1 MKDFNLTSL
10 ERKSLISKLFLQLDD
25 FYENTRELNV
35 SPVQDRAK
43 LKQLIKSID
52 FNTPLKT
59 EKVMDKIVNGL
70 REYDLHTSHPKYFG
84 LFNPRTNF
92 TSILSDLITA
102 YFNSQLAAWS
112 HSPFGVE
119 VETYLIKTFCE
130 KFGYSKDKSD
140 GTFASGGAEANL
152 TAILCALNNKYPE
165 FETNGHLNTNGRPII
180 YCSKETH
187 HSIVKAARNVG
198 LGSIY

>member
-1 MKDFNLTSL
+1 MKNFNLTSL

-70 REYDLHTSHPKYFG
+70 K
-84 LFNPRTNF
+84 
-92 TSILSDLITA
+92 
-102 YFNSQLAAWS
+102 
-112 HSPFGVE
+112 
-119 VETYLIKTFCE
+119 
-130 KFGYSKDKSD
+130 
-140 GTFASGGAEANL
+140 
-152 TAILCALNNKYPE
+152 
-165 FETNGHLNTNGRPII
+165 
-180 YCSKETH
+180 
-187 HSIVKAARNVG
+187 
-198 LGSIY
+198 